1 MTWASSIF
9 QVASVRTD
17 EGRRGETRC
26 VAGGDAT
33 ISATR
38 GAVHGECQV
47 HVSLFG
53 VTDLSIDPHSPTVA
67 VGGTLQLTATALFPD
82 PRNVTAVV
90 TWSSSNP
97 AVATISNASG
107 EWGRVTAVAPGQ
119 VTITATYDGLTAST
133 TLDVQ

>member
-1 MTWASSIF
+1 
-9 QVASVRTD
+9 
-17 EGRRGETRC
+17 
-26 VAGGDAT
+26 
-33 ISATR
+33 
-38 GAVHGECQV
+38 
-47 HVSLFG
+47 
-53 VTDLSIDPHSPTVA
+53 